1 MRRVIWTQDFDR
13 VRIERDDNRSA
24 IRLFCVVSRRG
35 NYGLMAQVDAVE
47 NADREEEWAAEL
59 GQLTDRTQDAH
70 AVKSSAAH
78 ARHFRQR
85 QDARKYVY
93 RIGCL

>member
-1 MRRVIWTQDFDR
+1 MSHAEIADERDLVLGRGQQMRRVIWTQDFDR

-47 NADREEEWAAEL
+47 NADREEERAA
-59 GQLTDRTQDAH
+59 
-70 AVKSSAAH
+70 
-78 ARHFRQR
+78 
-85 QDARKYVY
+85 
-93 RIGCL
+93 